1 MIKKLLLVF
10 LTAFVLF
17 SCEKEK
23 NASTS
28 SSASGAYHLTA
39 KFNGTLIDFSAS
51 LAAEKYLDP
60 SNGYTISVLG
70 IGGTTNSSL
79 PSFDFI
85 IQSDSEI
92 KAKTYN
98 ESSDGMLV
106 SYSDKNFNT
115 YDEDDQFT
123 ITISSI
129 TNTEVKGTFAGKMI
143 KSGSME
149 VINVTDGSFKA
160 KIY

>member
-1 MIKKLLLVF
+1 MLKKLLFVS

-17 SCEKEK
+17 SCAKEK
-23 NASTS
+23 NASGSPS
-28 SSASGAYHLTA
+28 SSGAYHLTA
-39 KFNGTLIDFSAS
+39 KFNGTLVDFSTS

-60 SNGYTISVLG
+60 TNGYTISVLG
-70 IGGTTNSSL
+70 IGGTTSTPL

-85 IQSDSEI
+85 IHSDSEI

-98 ESSDGMLV
+98 EATDVMLV
-106 SYSDKNFNT
+106 SYSDKNFNN
-115 YDEDDQFT
+115 YDEDGQFT

-129 TNTEVKGTFAGKMI
+129 SNTEVRGTFSGKMI
-143 KSGSME
+143 ASGSLE